1 VIRKAKFDH
10 KEVGLQL
17 EKRIRGTVARLQVS
31 IDQQA
36 GLVQRAAVA
45 AGVVLALFLA
55 LYNLPDYPLT
65 WFDEGSHLHVPKT
78 LVRFGV
84 YADYSSEG
92 FRHYGPTLGIGPTV
106 VLPIAAVF
114 RLFGIG
120 LLQARL
126 VMALY
131 LLATVYAF
139 YRLARTLSG
148 RRFAWVATGLLVTS
162 RGVALVLYG
171 RQALGEVPGL
181 FFLVAGLGLWFTKWE
196 RSSWWRLGLVGLC
209 LGLAVVTE
217 YQYLLFLAPTL
228 ALAWL
233 VNLVY
238 YRIAPQR
245 VFVLPGLIAA
255 GCFAL
260 WQIYMIL
267 YLGPATATENLANLR
282 QFTAGAALTFSP
294 YLMEESLKVLMSF
307 PNYLG
312 SLLPVLIYG
321 FLLALPRRRE
331 GQQWGIVVV
340 LVAVNLGWYVV
351 ASIGWWRYAFLGLA
365 MASLFVARF
374 FHDLTDGFRLSS
386 AALQEDWRRARVT
399 LRNRALRWVMIAWLA
414 AMLVVPL
421 GETVWEILSPGFN
434 APEAMAAY
442 LNEHI
447 PLDALIETW
456 EPEMGFLTDHNY
468 HFPPAMLLLDAVQQ
482 THLGGPP
489 VTQTYHFV
497 QTEHPD
503 YVLVG
508 DFARSV
514 GTYPPDLLAMSYEL
528 VATVGN
534 YELYARKGGGGSFL
548 IRPISSHVKSS
559 EKEVFDR

>member
-139 YRLARTLSG
+139 YRLARTLGG
-148 RRFAWVATGLLVTS
+148 RQFAWVATGLLVTS

-181 FFLVAGLGLWFTKWE
+181 FFLVAGMGLWFARWE
-196 RSSWWRLGLVGLC
+196 RSSWWRLGLVGLF
-209 LGLAVVTE
+209 LGLAMVTE

-228 ALAWL
+228 ALAW
-233 VNLVY
+233 VANLVY
-238 YRIAPQR
+238 YRIAPQH

-260 WQIYMIL
+260 WQIYIIL

-312 SLLPVLIYG
+312 SLLPVLAYG
-321 FLLALPRRRE
+321 FLLALLRRRV
-331 GQQWGIVVV
+331 GQQWGIVFT

-386 AALQEDWRRARVT
+386 AALQEDLRRVRVT

-421 GETVWEILSPGFN
+421 GETVWEIFAPGFN

-468 HFPPAMLLLDAVQQ
+468 HFPPAMLLLDAVEQ

-489 VTQTYHFV
+489 VTQTYRFV

-514 GTYPPDLLAMSYEL
+514 GIYPPDLLAMSYEL
-528 VATVGN
+528 VTTVGD
-534 YELYARKGGGGSFL
+534 YELYARKGGEALS
-548 IRPISSHVKSS
+548 
-559 EKEVFDR
+559 

>member
-1 VIRKAKFDH
+1 
-10 KEVGLQL
+10 LQL
-17 EKRIRGTVARLQVS
+17 EKRTRATVAMFQVR
-31 IDQQA
+31 IGQQA

-45 AGVVLALFLA
+45 VGIALVLFLA
-55 LYNLPDYPLT
+55 LYNLTDYPLT

-386 AALQEDWRRARVT
+386 AALQEDWRQARVT